1 MPRGRPTSR
10 SAGQARNG
18 SDHGRS
24 TSSGASGTPVIR
36 KAMTSLWQPW
46 EGPRVIAVCGEAIV
60 HLLPPGPTR
69 YEVTPGGSPANT
81 AVALARRGVPVTMLA
96 RLSDDD
102 FGRLLRAHLAGN
114 GVDLSRAVAAA
125 EPSGL

>member
-1 MPRGRPTSR
+1 MPRGRPTRR
-10 SAGQARNG
+10 SAGHARKGN
-18 SDHGRS
+18 DHGRS

-60 HLLPPGPTR
+60 PHLPAGPTS

-81 AVALARRGVPVTMLA
+81 VSCVARLGVPVTMLVM
-96 RLSDDD
+96 LSDDD
-102 FGRLLRAHLAGN
+102 FGRLLRLHLAGN
-114 GVDLSRAVAAA
+114 GFELSR
-125 EPSGL
+125 